1 MTSAIRSANMI
12 LMEAHMRE
20 RFHVVPTS
28 RLFRDVAKLAI
39 KRMEEEMRVGE
50 GRVIYK
56 DYIFVINRNT
66 STLSSNINSSPIRS
80 RPADYNNIIVNPND
94 IQLGISDSKTQ
105 ENSSEH
111 RKELI
116 GNRLVVDVQSTKI
129 EKFFVKGH
137 PFTQLS
143 DHFGI
148 STQLNIE

>member
-1 MTSAIRSANMI
+1 MTFADIVDDPHSLEVIPIESVI
-12 LMEAHMRE
+12 
-20 RFHVVPTS
+20 TG
-28 RLFRDVAKLAI
+28 
-39 KRMEEEMRVGE
+39 GE
-50 GRVIYK
+50 DLCTCQCL